1 MNQNTDKIQNESD
14 PQETQEWLES
24 LQAVIEREGPERAH
38 YLIEQL
44 VDYTRRSGGYLPYKA
59 TTAYINTI
67 PPHLGARHPRSEE
80 RRVGKSVDL
89 GGRRSAAH
97 FAGSRCGIE

>member
-1 MNQNTDKIQNESD
+1 MNKDLEKIINDSD
-14 PQETQEWLES
+14 QQETKEWLES

-38 YLIEQL
+38 YLIEQM

-67 PPHLGARHPRSEE
+67 RPSLA
-80 RRVGKSVDL
+80 KSTPATMSWN
-89 GGRRSAAH
+89 GESSH
-97 FAGSRCGIE
+97 